1 MDSEGGGWGE
11 GEGEGEITVEP
22 PWTLAVAARS
32 DSQSDLAV
40 FFKSS
45 SWSNTRISHCSLL
58 LPFSFVISLSHTIF
72 YYYFFYLGK

>member
-1 MDSEGGGWGE
+1 MGGEGE

-32 DSQSDLAV
+32 DCQTWLSC

-45 SWSNTRISHCSLL
+45 SWSNTRISHLSFLSLIQL
-58 LPFSFVISLSHTIF
+58 F
-72 YYYFFYLGK
+72 FFYLGK